1 MPQNAPIPSGLSVAP
16 PLVTNIH
23 GRSLASYCPD
33 VKLVLLL
40 VITKHELD
48 PGQLFKVNPQLKDQ
62 PKDAHLQLSDM
73 GIIIKAERD
82 ASPK

>member
-1 MPQNAPIPSGLSVAP
+1 
-16 PLVTNIH
+16 
-23 GRSLASYCPD
+23 

-48 PGQLFKVNPQLKDQ
+48 PGQLFKANPQLKDQ

-73 GIIIKAERD
+73 GIIIKSERD